1 MVIGSMSPLEE
12 DGAELQVKII
22 LLGDY
27 SVGKSS
33 LLRVL
38 SRHSEHLA
46 GGQQQYHENSGA
58 SNNGVSSASSSP
70 RSSFRS
76 SSSSYSRQ
84 RQARKGALVKSSL
97 QPGGCVEV
105 EFTHQDRSIL
115 ARIADTGGQERY
127 RSMTTS
133 YYRGAHGCL
142 LMFDTT
148 KEESFSNLDT
158 WIENIDS
165 YKTFDDFPCILVG
178 TRCKSP
184 ARRIP
189 QERAERYADARGL
202 PYMELDMEHM
212 TDVTRVFESLLDSV
226 TVNLNKRAPI
236 AISIR
241 PQISNKNMMY
251 HKNVACSCS

>member
-1 MVIGSMSPLEE
+1 MVVGGVCPTEESVADLE
-12 DGAELQVKII
+12 VKII

-33 LLRVL
+33 LLRL
-38 SRHSEHLA
+38 LARHS
-46 GGQQQYHENSGA
+46 QQMAQHHQQETYIS
-58 SNNGVSSASSSP
+58 SNSSSP

-76 SSSSYSRQ
+76 SSSSYCRQ
-84 RQARKGALVKSSL
+84 RQAKRGTLVRSSL

-105 EFTHQDRSIL
+105 EFTHQEKSVL
-115 ARIADTGGQERY
+115 AKIADTGGQERY

-142 LMFDTT
+142 LMFDVT

-158 WIENIDS
+158 WIENIDT
-165 YKTFDDFPCILVG
+165 YKTDDDFPCILVG

-184 ARRIP
+184 ARRISF
-189 QERAERYADARGL
+189 ERASEFADARGL

-226 TVNLNKRAPI
+226 TVNLNKQAPI

-241 PQISNKNMMY
+241 PQLSGKNMLCRR
-251 HKNVACSCS
+251 NVACSC